1 MLCLVALLKGLCK
14 VREEIKA
21 ENVTNHL
28 GLSRPYLHAN
38 IYFKSAVSDSG
49 VARLFKMRGR
59 QGGLRGEQGGLTG
72 TQNGGSP

>member
-1 MLCLVALLKGLCK
+1 MA
-14 VREEIKA
+14 I
-21 ENVTNHL
+21 
-28 GLSRPYLHAN
+28 LST
-38 IYFKSAVSDSG
+38 FKSTTLDEIIRCISKWFILTLKQEKKNAKSSSG

>member
-1 MLCLVALLKGLCK
+1 MDLTSEQQSVLSLCQQGY
-14 VREEIKA
+14 R
-21 ENVTNHL
+21 
-28 GLSRPYLHAN
+28 
-38 IYFKSAVSDSG
+38 G

>member
-1 MLCLVALLKGLCK
+1 MSEEMSRGER
-14 VREEIKA
+14 RERPE
-21 ENVTNHL
+21 EEMSEV
-28 GLSRPYLHAN
+28 SR
-38 IYFKSAVSDSG
+38 G